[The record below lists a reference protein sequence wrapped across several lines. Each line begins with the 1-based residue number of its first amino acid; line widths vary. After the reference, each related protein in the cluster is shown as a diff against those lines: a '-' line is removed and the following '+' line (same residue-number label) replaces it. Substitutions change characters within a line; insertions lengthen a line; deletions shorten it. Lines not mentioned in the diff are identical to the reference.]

1 MSIIYGLG
9 NPGSRYQA
17 TRHNIGYL
25 VIDRLS
31 SRWKVKLNG
40 KASGLVY
47 GRAKIEGMDVI
58 LAKPL
63 TYMNLSGEPLGVH
76 GVEARDLVVI
86 YDDLDLPWGT
96 IRVRPHGSS
105 GGHRGLASIIDA
117 LGSEAFVRVRCGI
130 GRPLQ
135 GVAPREYVL
144 EDFTTEE
151 QARLGEVLER
161 ASAAVEACILSGVE
175 KAMNAFNRR
184 DGYISH
190 I

>member
-1 MSIIYGLG
+1 LGGWMSIIYGLG

-31 SRWKVKLNG
+31 SRWKVKLNA

-105 GGHRGLASIIDA
+105 GGARRSSACAVASVGHFRVWRH
-117 LGSEAFVRVRCGI
+117 GSMCWRTSQR
-130 GRPLQ
+130 R
-135 GVAPREYVL
+135 
-144 EDFTTEE
+144 
-151 QARLGEVLER
+151 
-161 ASAAVEACILSGVE
+161 
-175 KAMNAFNRR
+175 NRR
-184 DGYISH
+184 VWGRSWRGPRPRWRPVY
-190 I
+190 